1 MDKYKINFIFNN
13 EKDINAILINV
24 LNKEL
29 KKYIQMICK
38 NDKREVTS
46 SCTYLSQGGGK
57 SVREYK

>member
-13 EKDINAILINV
+13 ENDINDILINV

-29 KKYIQMICK
+29 KKYIQKICK

-46 SCTYLSQGGGK
+46 SCTRFSLEVGK
-57 SVREYK
+57 NC